1 MKQLVMMPLS
11 KLLFRHKDT
20 INIQEIETYK
30 RITIR
35 INNQGIIMRDCVLG
49 SEIGTKKQFIAKSGQ
64 LVLSK
69 IDARNSAFGILPKEC
84 DGAIITG
91 NFWAFDVNYKLLD
104 TKYFNYLTHTP
115 LFVEFCIKAS
125 EGTTNRRYLDESK
138 FLSMQ
143 IPLPPLDEQRRIVAR
158 IEELAAKVE
167 EARGLRRQSAE
178 EAEVVRGAYL
188 NRLFGSPYTK
198 ELGTLGIN
206 KFVRLNDVITD
217 VADGPHVTPIY
228 VEKGI
233 PFITVLNITSGK
245 VNFSNLK
252 YISLEEHQQFPKR
265 AKAEKGDVLITKDGT
280 IGIPCF
286 VDTDQEFS
294 FFVSVA
300 LVKPKRDVLDGE
312 FLAWAFRIPYLQKRM
327 IERSRGD
334 MIRHLV
340 LREIRD
346 LIVPVPPLSEQRRI
360 VAYLDNL
367 QAKVDALKRLQA
379 ETATEL
385 DALLPSI
392 LDKAFKGEL

>member
-1 MKQLVMMPLS
+1 MKQVVMMPLS

-35 INNQGIIMRDCVLG
+35 MNNQGIIMRDCVLG

-143 IPLPPLDEQRRIVAR
+143 IPLPPLDEQRRIVAQ

-167 EARGLRRQSAE
+167 EARGLRWQSAN
-178 EAEVVRGAYL
+178 EAEALLSAAAFKAFTKFDCKNLVSIGSICEVKGGIQKSSDRTPGANPRRY
-188 NRLFGSPYTK
+188 
-198 ELGTLGIN
+198 
-206 KFVRLNDVITD
+206 
-217 VADGPHVTPIY
+217 
-228 VEKGI
+228 
-233 PFITVLNITSGK
+233 ITVAHVQRNWIDTGDPRYFEVSDEE
-245 VNFSNLK
+245 
-252 YISLEEHQQFPKR
+252 LER
-265 AKAEKGDVLITKDGT
+265 WRLLSGDVLIIEGNGSADH
-280 IGIPCF
+280 IGRTALFRGEIEDCVHQNHVIRVRPNQAELMPEYLNSYLNSPLGR
-286 VDTDQEFS
+286 DQMLNLSRTTSGLFTL
-294 FFVSVA
+294 SV
-300 LVKPKRDVLDGE
+300 G
-312 FLAWAFRIPYLQKRM
+312 RIRS
-327 IERSRGD
+327 IE
-334 MIRHLV
+334 I
-340 LREIRD
+340 
-346 LIVPVPPLSEQRRI
+346 PVPPLPEQHRI

-367 QAKVDALKRLQA
+367 QTKVDALKRLQA
-379 ETATEL
+379 ETAAEL

>member
-1 MKQLVMMPLS
+1 MMPLS

-35 INNQGIIMRDCVLG
+35 MNNQGIIMRDCVLG

-143 IPLPPLDEQRRIVAR
+143 IPLPPLDEQRHIVAR

-167 EARGLRRQSAE
+167 EAQGLRRQSAE
-178 EAEVVRGAYL
+178 ENQLIIKASLQKFFSPTIDSIELGKVSTVIDPNPSHRYPIYIEDGVPIISTVDFVGEDAISTVKARRVPLSFYEDTLGRFGVGEGDVIFSRKGKIGYARLHPANIKLAMTHTLCVIQPEQNKLLPKYL
-188 NRLFGSPYTK
+188 LYYTK
-198 ELGTLGIN
+198 SSAFIDYLMGIMNPNSGVPTLG
-206 KFVRLNDVITD
+206 LGVIRS
-217 VADGPHVTPIY
+217 A
-228 VEKGI
+228 
-233 PFITVLNITSGK
+233 PF
-245 VNFSNLK
+245 NLPP
-252 YISLEEHQQFPKR
+252 LEEQH
-265 AKAEKGDVLITKDGT
+265 
-280 IGIPCF
+280 
-286 VDTDQEFS
+286 
-294 FFVSVA
+294 
-300 LVKPKRDVLDGE
+300 
-312 FLAWAFRIPYLQKRM
+312 
-327 IERSRGD
+327 
-334 MIRHLV
+334 
-340 LREIRD
+340 
-346 LIVPVPPLSEQRRI
+346 RI
-360 VAYLDNL
+360 VAYLDDL
-367 QAKVDALKRLQA
+367 QSQVDALKRLQT
-379 ETATEL
+379 ETAAEL

>member
-1 MKQLVMMPLS
+1 MMPLS

-35 INNQGIIMRDCVLG
+35 MNNQGIIMRDCVLG

-69 IDARNSAFGILPKEC
+69 IDARNSAFGILQKEC

-143 IPLPPLDEQRRIVAR
+143 IPLPPLDEQRHIVAR

-167 EARGLRRQSAE
+167 EAQGLRRQSAE
-178 EAEVVRGAYL
+178 ENQLIIKASLQKFFSPTIDSIELGKVSTVIDPNPSHRYPIYIEDGVPIISTVDFVGEDAISTVKARRVPLSFYEDTLGRFGVGEGDVIFSRKGKIGYARLHPANIKLAMTHTLCVIQPEQNKLLPKYL
-188 NRLFGSPYTK
+188 LYYTK
-198 ELGTLGIN
+198 SSAFIDYLMGIMNPNSGVPTLG
-206 KFVRLNDVITD
+206 LGVIRS
-217 VADGPHVTPIY
+217 A
-228 VEKGI
+228 
-233 PFITVLNITSGK
+233 PF
-245 VNFSNLK
+245 NLPP
-252 YISLEEHQQFPKR
+252 LEEQH
-265 AKAEKGDVLITKDGT
+265 
-280 IGIPCF
+280 
-286 VDTDQEFS
+286 
-294 FFVSVA
+294 
-300 LVKPKRDVLDGE
+300 
-312 FLAWAFRIPYLQKRM
+312 
-327 IERSRGD
+327 
-334 MIRHLV
+334 
-340 LREIRD
+340 
-346 LIVPVPPLSEQRRI
+346 RI
-360 VAYLDNL
+360 VAYLDDL
-367 QAKVDALKRLQA
+367 QSQVDALKRLQT
-379 ETATEL
+379 ETAAEL